1 MQLDS
6 RSSVLSPK
14 SKTPFAMVFGKIEA
28 IDGISKVKVLREGS
42 TPISPLLADLTWI
55 KRN

>member
-1 MQLDS
+1 LDP

-14 SKTPFAMVFGKIEA
+14 SKTPLAFVFSKIEA

-42 TPISPLLADLTWI
+42 MPISPVLADFT
-55 KRN
+55 